1 MSELRATYRLQLTSE
16 FGFKAARSLIPYLRD
31 LGISHLYL
39 SPSLQARPGSGH
51 GYDVIDPGQISEE
64 LGGEYEF
71 RAMAGA
77 ARDAGMGVVL
87 DVVPNHMAAD
97 GANRYWADPELRAR
111 FFDIDPVTGRHRR
124 FFDIDDLAGVR
135 QEDEQVFEQTHAL
148 VLSLVAEGLID
159 GLRIDHP
166 DGLADP
172 AAYLARLRDRG
183 ADRVWVEKI
192 LDPGERLREW
202 PVSGTVGY
210 EFLNDG
216 CALFV
221 DPDAES
227 ALTTLW
233 EKISGEHRSFAE
245 LALEAK
251 LEQARGAFAPE
262 VERLARELEGEDPPG
277 GIDALTGAVA
287 SFPVYRSYVD
297 PGRGLVDEQDA
308 AAVAGAQMPAE
319 LAEMLLLERPAPAA
333 FVTRFQQTTP
343 AVTAKGVED
352 TAFYRYARLVALA
365 DVGGDPARFGISV
378 ADFHAANAER
388 AQRFPLALLTTMTHD
403 AKRSADVR
411 ARIAALASL
420 PTQWGEQVQRWLELT
435 EPLRRRGAPDD
446 LERYFLFQTLLGA
459 WPIESERIEAYM
471 EKALREAKRNTN
483 WVDQNADWED
493 AVGEFCRGLY
503 ANRAFLDEFEP
514 FVAEVARIGDRIALG
529 MVALKL
535 TAPGVPDIYQGDELP
550 YRALVDPDN
559 RRPVDWRLRESLLA
573 RLLGGSPPTAQTR
586 KLWLISRL
594 LGLRIRRP
602 GAFTG
607 GYEPVSAG
615 EHAVAYLRGGE
626 VLTVV
631 ATRPGAAATG
641 PDGPAARL
649 ARIGGRWRS
658 VLGGEE
664 RSLDADCPLDDVL
677 DEQGIAVYERI

>member
-435 EPLRRRGAPDD
+435 EPLRSRGAPDD

-641 PDGPAARL
+641 PNGPAARL